1 MPSQWAFEDGAL
13 RQLARSP
20 DRAQLYGDALFET
33 MLWSGRHLA
42 LKSYHIARLLRGCE
56 RLGIGLCSAEVE
68 KYLKQFEL
76 SMADSF
82 GGVALAVRLMCMPT
96 AEGRGYGRTLTAGA
110 SLSTFIT
117 PLQPQEPASLEL
129 GVSTVKLALQP
140 LTAGL
145 KHANRLEQVLGASE
159 LKQAGYEDGL
169 MLDINDSV
177 VCTTRANVYVLID
190 QVWHTPA
197 LNLAGVSGTRRAWLF
212 DTVSKLG
219 LSLCEST
226 LTLASVERS
235 SAVMVSNAL
244 RGFVSVTN
252 VAGQAYDSHSAVDK
266 INLAYSEYLDR
277 ER

>member
-13 RQLARSP
+13 TELARSP

-56 RLGIGLCSAEVE
+56 RLDISLSSAEIE
-68 KYLKQFEL
+68 PYIKQLERSL
-76 SMADSF
+76 MNSF
-82 GGVALAVRLMCMPT
+82 NGVARAVRLMCTPT
-96 AEGRGYGRTLTAGA
+96 VEGRGYGRTSTAGV
-110 SLSTFIT
+110 SLSTLIT
-117 PLQPQEPASLEL
+117 PLQPQETTSLEL

-159 LKQAGYEDGL
+159 LQLAGYEDGL
-169 MLDINDSV
+169 MLGTDDSV

-197 LNLAGVSGTRRAWLF
+197 LDLAGVSGTRRAWLF
-212 DTVSKLG
+212 DVASKLS

-226 LTLASVERS
+226 LTLATLERS
-235 SAVMVSNAL
+235 SAIMVSNAL
-244 RGFVSVTN
+244 RGFVSVTK
-252 VAGQAYDSHSAVDK
+252 VAGQAYEPHSAVDK
-266 INLAYSEYLDR
+266 ISHAYSEYLDR

>member
-1 MPSQWAFEDGAL
+1 MPSQWAFENGAL
-13 RQLARSP
+13 TALARSP

-56 RLGIGLCSAEVE
+56 RLHINLSYAEIE
-68 KYLKQFEL
+68 LYLKQLEL
-76 SMADSF
+76 SLMDSF
-82 GGVALAVRLMCMPT
+82 NGVTRAVRLMCTPT
-96 AEGRGYGRTLTAGA
+96 AEGRGYSRTLTAGV

-117 PLQPQEPASLEL
+117 PLQPQETASLEL
-129 GVSTVKLALQP
+129 GVSTVKLGLQP

-159 LKQAGYEDGL
+159 LQRAGYEDGL

-190 QVWHTPA
+190 QEWHTPA

-212 DTVSKLG
+212 DAASKLG

-226 LTLASVERS
+226 VTLASLEQS

-244 RGFVSVTN
+244 RGFVSVTK
-252 VAGQAYDSHSAVDK
+252 VAGQAYETHSAVDE
-266 INLAYSEYLDR
+266 INHAYSEYLDR

>member
-13 RQLARSP
+13 TELARFP
-20 DRAQLYGDALFET
+20 DRGQLYGDALFET

-42 LKSYHIARLLRGCE
+42 LKSYHITRLLRGCE

-82 GGVALAVRLMCMPT
+82 SGVALAVRLMCTPA
-96 AEGRGYGRTLTAGA
+96 AEGRGYGRTLPAGA
-110 SLSTFIT
+110 SLNTLIT
-117 PLQPQEPASLEL
+117 PLSPQDTTSLKL
-129 GVSTVKLALQP
+129 GVSTVQLGLQP

-197 LNLAGVSGTRRAWLF
+197 LDLAGVSGTRRAWLF
-212 DTVSKLG
+212 DTAPKLSV
-219 LSLCEST
+219 SLCESN
-226 LTLASVERS
+226 LTLASLERS
-235 SAVMVSNAL
+235 SAIMVSNAL
-244 RGFVSVTN
+244 RGFVSVTS
-252 VAGQAYDSHSAVDK
+252 VAGQAYEPHSAVDK
-266 INLAYSEYLDR
+266 INHAYSEYLDS